1 MLKQYNV
8 SLSYVYLYPKCYELL
23 KKHNFDIPFSSRGL
37 YESIIYLSSD
47 LIEIDDHFDE
57 YPWIDNTRSRVTKR
71 LKVLNRAFY
80 KMLKLND
87 SCRR

>member
-23 KKHNFDIPFSSRGL
+23 KRRDFDVPFSARGL
-37 YESIIYLSSD
+37 YESIMYLSSD
-47 LIEIDDHFDE
+47 LIEINMHSDE
-57 YPWIDNTRSRVTKR
+57 YPWSNNAKSRVTKR

-80 KMLKLND
+80 KMLRLND
-87 SCRR
+87 SSRR